1 MVKNPERGKDE
12 RVVKRTRARPD
23 IGETKRSDDTGIL
36 RQMRFVVPN
45 ETGSANT
52 CVGQENQERE
62 QNRTN
67 QTHPPLD
74 KTRFT
79 EGHRLTDGVE
89 VTLLSTRC
97 SVSRVVIKFKL
108 MLPNL

>member
-1 MVKNPERGKDE
+1 MMKNPERRKDE
-12 RVVKRTRARPD
+12 RVVKCTRARPD
-23 IGETKRSDDTGIL
+23 IGETKWSDDTAIL

-52 CVGQENQERE
+52 WVGQENQEQE

-89 VTLLSTRC
+89 VTLLSTPC
-97 SVSRVVIKFKL
+97 SVQGSMIKFKL

>member
-1 MVKNPERGKDE
+1 
-12 RVVKRTRARPD
+12 
-23 IGETKRSDDTGIL
+23 
-36 RQMRFVVPN
+36 MRFVVPN

-52 CVGQENQERE
+52 CVGQKNQEQE

-79 EGHRLTDGVE
+79 EGHRLTDGAGVA
-89 VTLLSTRC
+89 LLSTPS
-97 SVSRVVIKFKL
+97 SVSRIDEKIQANAAENITLANVSLGAMSFSLLSINWQVIR
-108 MLPNL
+108 